1 MTILLRLYP
10 YSPVKQEPPA
20 SREPRPPLISSNHPQ
35 YFFTVTSDPQARSRH
50 RCGLADRSH
59 PRFGGLMCL
68 KRDRHKVSVS
78 DLRTLEKEH
87 LVSLTSTRL
96 DTNIRCRQYIDL
108 GPGHGFHMME
118 RRLPRATDNRIS
130 GMGYKPRW

>member
-1 MTILLRLYP
+1 
-10 YSPVKQEPPA
+10 
-20 SREPRPPLISSNHPQ
+20 
-35 YFFTVTSDPQARSRH
+35 
-50 RCGLADRSH
+50 
-59 PRFGGLMCL
+59 MCL